1 MTHSG
6 YTFTKLLAI
15 CALCGSAVSC
25 NSVNDDRIPA
35 VAVNI
40 VLADVGTWNTYGVS
54 GYGSSRRF
62 ILSADRREPSG
73 FPYTQMSA
81 TGFGGVLLISGMDP
95 YTTTT
100 DYPLAYDLA
109 CPVEMKAD
117 VRIYVEGE
125 LYEAVCPECGSH
137 YDVTMGGGAPL
148 SGPAASGDHKYGLRR
163 YRCLPSG
170 NGGYVI
176 TN

>member
-1 MTHSG
+1 
-6 YTFTKLLAI
+6 
-15 CALCGSAVSC
+15 
-25 NSVNDDRIPA
+25 
-35 VAVNI
+35 
-40 VLADVGTWNTYGVS
+40 
-54 GYGSSRRF
+54 
-62 ILSADRREPSG
+62 
-73 FPYTQMSA
+73 
-81 TGFGGVLLISGMDP
+81 
-95 YTTTT
+95 
-100 DYPLAYDLA
+100 
-109 CPVEMKAD
+109 MKAD